1 MIGFFMLVIRA
12 VFSITYLIQENWLE
26 RLKEKST
33 LSATASETDEIP
45 LKSDDLEADAATVKT
60 K

>member
-1 MIGFFMLVIRA
+1 MLVIRA